1 MLFEDNKRVI
11 VTYGEGDNRLRL
23 SGLLGNPSGE
33 GNNCAIRV
41 VQGILLYMNLSHV
54 LLKERPRKIRIA
66 MHAWLKGKGESD
78 PEVAEAMA
86 NSIVDDEFVRKRKGH
101 SPSPRKILEEAL
113 SRIKNGRFLSI
124 HSVIRFLQDHGVF
137 ERYSDVILHLYTST
151 ERRRYTCTSN
161 QFTGLSQGNP
171 ISIGVHLDGGHF
183 HGIVHE
189 SNGRAEL
196 RGWGASYV
204 APSIESY
211 HEEIVISA
219 DEEKPAA
226 KPAPKKYESTKQRA
240 FMAAFKSWVRWLRPS
255 DKAKLYRELKRLRS
269 V

>member
-1 MLFEDNKRVI
+1 MLFDEHVV

-41 VQGILLYMNLSHV
+41 VQGILLYLNLSHA
-54 LLKERPRKIRIA
+54 LLKEKPRKIRIA
-66 MHAWLKGKGESD
+66 MHAWLEGKGKSD

-189 SNGRAEL
+189 SDEREKL
-196 RGWGASYV
+196 REWGASYV
-204 APSIESY
+204 APNIESY
-211 HEEIVISA
+211 HEELVISA

-226 KPAPKKYESTKQRA
+226 KPAPEEDTLANQRR
-240 FMAAFKSWVRWLRPS
+240 FIAAFKSWVGWLSPS
-255 DKAKLYRELKRLRS
+255 AQAELYGELKRLRS
-269 V
+269 R